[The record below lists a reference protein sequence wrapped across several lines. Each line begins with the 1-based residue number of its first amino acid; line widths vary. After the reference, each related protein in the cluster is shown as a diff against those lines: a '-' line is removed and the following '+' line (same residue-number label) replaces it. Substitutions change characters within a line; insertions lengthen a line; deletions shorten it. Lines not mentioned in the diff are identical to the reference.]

1 MHYDTYSNKFLE
13 AQSLTPIDIIHI
25 PTKSNLKFKCF
36 LQIPNFQYENVK
48 YWIADEN
55 KKSLAVWFSCNACH
69 KTFMDLKKEIG
80 FILGKDDIF
89 TFAA

>member
-13 AQSLTPIDIIHI
+13 AQSLTPINNK
-25 PTKSNLKFKCF
+25 TSYSKSNSKLKYF

-55 KKSLAVWFSCNACH
+55 KKCLAVWFSCDACH